1 MGPCSVTITTCSHTV
16 LPRLVLLL
24 LLLQRVHELETT
36 VAELRAAVA
45 TPPVVVASP
54 RRGTTNKSARV
65 AALETELA
73 ARDGD
78 VAVLQNEPAGP
89 RSGNAPSDED
99 VPLLQAA
106 LQQAK
111 DVAVILQDELEAVT
125 AELDEREDTIH
136 SLQAELKAAKRA
148 AKAGSRVGSPGGGS
162 RVEQLTKMEVRRLKR
177 QLQEAEGVIAE
188 LRASQPSDD
197 HTDADPP
204 TAADRLVGA
213 ASVPLHPTLARTNI
227 HGACYSLSPDT
238 DAVSHE
244 ALAKQAM
251 AANDALTTAH
261 DQLAEAQAQL
271 SKEQA
276 QLSEARTQL
285 AEAQAQLSEAQAQT
299 SHAKQAAASLRSDLQ
314 ACQLERDD
322 FAKQAEDAKTHA
334 EAFR

>member
-78 VAVLQNEPAGP
+78 VAVLQNEAAGP
-89 RSGNAPSDED
+89 HSGNAPSDED

-213 ASVPLHPTLARTNI
+213 ASVHLLARTNI

-285 AEAQAQLSEAQAQT
+285 AEAQAKLSEAQAQT
-299 SHAKQAAASLRSDLQ
+299 SHAEQAAASLRSDLQ